1 VSHKA
6 IKGIN
11 GGQIKLTYQDNTF
24 GIAQTFVNAR
34 RNNRVVTDYPG
45 TLPDSLEDGYVIQ
58 DNAIALA
65 GRPVGGW
72 KVGRIPPHLVDK
84 YGANRLV
91 GPIFAETIIDSLTVS
106 AEVQMPVLSAFAASE
121 AELMLQINAT
131 PPAGQTVDTIRD
143 FIGDVRFGLE
153 IASSPFV
160 GINDFGPAV
169 TVSDFGN
176 NFGLVLGPKIE
187 NWQSRDLLNAE
198 TSLSIDS
205 EVVGTGK
212 LCNML
217 DGPFGAAAFLS
228 NLLADRGII
237 LSPGTW
243 ISSGAITGVHSI
255 KSGQATEAVFDGE
268 YRVSCSTY
276 SYIPEAN
283 SSEGGAS

>member
-1 VSHKA
+1 
-6 IKGIN
+6 
-11 GGQIKLTYQDNTF
+11 LTYQDNNI

-34 RNNRVVTDYPG
+34 RNNRVVADYPG
-45 TLPDSLEDGYVIQ
+45 IAPNSLEDAYRIQ
-58 DNAIALA
+58 DNAIALV
-65 GRPVGGW
+65 GKPIGGW

-84 YGANRLV
+84 YGADRLV
-91 GPIFAETIIDSLTVS
+91 GPIFADTIIDSLT
-106 AEVQMPVLSAFAASE
+106 AATEIEMPVLSAFAASE

-131 PPAGQTVDTIRD
+131 PPAGQTVDSIRE

-198 TSLSIDS
+198 TSLSIDG
-205 EVVGTGK
+205 EVIGTGK

-217 DGPFGAAAFLS
+217 DGPFGAAAFLA
-228 NLLADRGII
+228 NLLVSRGIT

-255 KSGQATEAVFDGE
+255 NAGQETEAVFDGE
-268 YRVSCSTY
+268 YKVSCSTY
-276 SYIPEAN
+276 SYIPDMN
-283 SSEGGAS
+283 LSEGGAA